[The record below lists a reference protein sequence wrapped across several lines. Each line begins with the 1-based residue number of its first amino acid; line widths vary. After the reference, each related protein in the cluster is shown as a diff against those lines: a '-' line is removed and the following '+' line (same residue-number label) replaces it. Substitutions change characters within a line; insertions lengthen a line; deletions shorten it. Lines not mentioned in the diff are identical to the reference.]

1 MITANYCGYQSGLP
15 HRRLGRI
22 FSNFLLVASCGFAGF
37 TAVAAMAA
45 DIEVR
50 QESQLNILS
59 ALQTDPVNI
68 LSVTQKGRLNALS
81 IRQNGKQNTLSA
93 LQIGT
98 DNLANIEQ
106 KGPRFGRNSLA
117 LQQISQ
123 PVVIGKSTGI
133 TISRMIIGD
142 PSSVTYATLY
152 QTGGLN
158 LVSLTP
164 FAPTIGIMGRAH

>member
-1 MITANYCGYQSGLP
+1 MLRTNFSGNRTSLP
-15 HRRLGRI
+15 HRRLGQL
-22 FSNFLLVASCGFAGF
+22 FSNFVLVAGLGCAGF
-37 TAVAAMAA
+37 TAAAAMAA
-45 DIEVR
+45 DIEVI

-68 LSVTQKGRLNALS
+68 LSVTQKGRLNALRV
-81 IRQNGKQNTLSA
+81 RQSGEQNAISA

-98 DNLANIEQ
+98 ENIANIEQ
-106 KGPRFGRNSLA
+106 RGSSLSRNRLA

-123 PVVIGKSTGI
+123 STIIGKSTGT
-133 TISRMIIGD
+133 TISRMVIGD
-142 PSSVTYATLY
+142 PNLLTYATLY

-158 LVSLTP
+158 LLALTP